1 MLFVFHPGEEEG
13 RPVSGSV
20 LPLGAVLVCVCWP
33 RPIQGLSMA
42 LRAWGASPW
51 VPVVLAMNEAPDDAL
66 LLPFRRRGMG
76 LTALHWSPGDS
87 MPSGSTVRA
96 QLARRPNASAAEFV
110 DYVALRAGEKVGNLA
125 RASLTSATP
134 GSVVRL
140 RGTERG
146 PFTARSWR
154 GLIGLLHGLQV
165 AWRGPNLS
173 QESVGLA
180 LGVAPR
186 TLSLWTGRFLQ
197 TPWRGALALVCWE
210 AMLEKGLRCAGYV
223 AGDMSVRRAAG
234 SSPSN

>member
-154 GLIGLLHGLQV
+154 GLIGLLQGFRSRGGGQTSV
-165 AWRGPNLS
+165 RSRWAWRLASHPERSRCGPGAFCKRLGGGRWLS
-173 QESVGLA
+173 CVGRLC
-180 LGVAPR
+180 
-186 TLSLWTGRFLQ
+186 
-197 TPWRGALALVCWE
+197 WRKACDALAT
-210 AMLEKGLRCAGYV
+210 
-223 AGDMSVRRAAG
+223 
-234 SSPSN
+234 